1 MIMDFVHSHRSHNL
15 CRLTWQ
21 YLEDR
26 PMVDF
31 TPPPTVL
38 HGWLTLH
45 WPAHDITAFLS
56 SSSEGTSSVIA
67 AQHDATRTADKLTLA
82 DDIRTV
88 FASTL
93 AATDDDD
100 QSTFRLRLATER
112 DLDAMYRL
120 VHGLA
125 VYEKEPDAVHV
136 TQDHYRCDG
145 FATQQPLF
153 FCVLL
158 DSRRQDGND
167 DHGNDT
173 CSSYTCGMAF
183 CYIARK
189 KTGGLFLYLEDLFIE
204 GDYRGGGAGMMV
216 MKALAAVSLSL
227 GCSKMVWQ
235 ALDWNTPALNFYNK
249 LGAKVVEGLITAR
262 FAGEA
267 LPSFASTDSP

>member
-1 MIMDFVHSHRSHNL
+1 
-15 CRLTWQ
+15 
-21 YLEDR
+21 
-26 PMVDF
+26 MVDF

-45 WPAHDITAFLS
+45 WPAHDITEFLS
-56 SSSEGTSSVIA
+56 SSSSSDGTSSVM
-67 AQHDATRTADKLTLA
+67 AQHDATRTADESTLA
-82 DDIRTV
+82 DDIRSA
-88 FASTL
+88 F
-93 AATDDDD
+93 AATLTATDSND

-112 DLDAMYRL
+112 DLDAMSRL

-158 DSRRQDGND
+158 DSTRRDGNND
-167 DHGNDT
+167 DDDGDDN

-204 GDYRGGGAGMMV
+204 EDYRGGGAGMMV

-267 LPSFASTDSP
+267 LPSFASADSS

>member
-1 MIMDFVHSHRSHNL
+1 VN
-15 CRLTWQ
+15 
-21 YLEDR
+21 
-26 PMVDF
+26 F

-45 WPAHDITAFLS
+45 WPAHDITDFLSSLS
-56 SSSEGTSSVIA
+56 SSSVETSFVMT
-67 AQHDATRTADKLTLA
+67 QYDGTRTADASTLA
-82 DDIRTV
+82 DIIRTA
-88 FASTL
+88 FTATL
-93 AATDDDD
+93 AATDNND
-100 QSTFRLRLATER
+100 QSTFRLRLATEQ
-112 DLDAMYRL
+112 DLDAMSRL

-125 VYEKEPDAVHV
+125 VYEKELDAVHV

-158 DSRRQDGND
+158 DSTRRDGNND
-167 DHGNDT
+167 DDDGDDN

-204 GDYRGGGAGMMV
+204 EDYRGGGAGMMV

-267 LPSFASTDSP
+267 LPSFASAGSS